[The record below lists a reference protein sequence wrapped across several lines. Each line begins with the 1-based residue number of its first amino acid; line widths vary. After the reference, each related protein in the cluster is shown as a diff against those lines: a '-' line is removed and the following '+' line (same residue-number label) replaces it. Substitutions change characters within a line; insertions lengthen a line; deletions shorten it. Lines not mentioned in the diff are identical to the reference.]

1 MHVPTSCKHSL
12 IECDVL
18 TAWITEARLQEVPDC
33 NLHAG
38 TPRNPTNIS
47 SMVQEYQRIS
57 STVEISWDPPLNNDP
72 QVDYYHYELMDR
84 LNELVMTVDNTS
96 NTSAILEDIPYNNNL
111 TFSLSA
117 VNCVGRSS
125 PITYHINIGKT
136 HYSTTQEFEG

>member
-1 MHVPTSCKHSL
+1 
-12 IECDVL
+12 
-18 TAWITEARLQEVPDC
+18 
-33 NLHAG
+33 
-38 TPRNPTNIS
+38 
-47 SMVQEYQRIS
+47 MVQEYQRIS
-57 STVEISWDPPLNNDP
+57 STVEISWDPPDPLNNDP

-96 NTSAILEDIPYNNNL
+96 NTSAILEDILYNNNL

-136 HYSTTQEFEG
+136 HYSMTQEFEG